1 MSQKNSIK
9 ATVFIPVYNGENDH
23 LEDTLTA
30 LFSQST
36 TFNWNVLIIDSG
48 SSDRSVDIINKFKK
62 DNKNIIFKQIPNEEY
77 SHGGTRQKAAEI
89 SEGEIMVYLSQDA
102 IPANDRWL
110 SEMVRPFSI
119 SSKIVGVLGRQSPR
133 PTCFPL
139 QKYDI
144 INVFNQQG
152 VNDAITLYDRYSA
165 NQGSAM
171 FYSDVCS
178 AARRKNLLEDT
189 PYRNISYAE
198 DQAFG
203 QDIIEK
209 GYIKAYAGQ
218 GVVIHSNDISL
229 REYKNRIYD
238 ENIGLEKTGIILNN
252 PKLRDLVKALT
263 KDSIKDIILT
273 IKDKEYSFKRKI
285 YFILTAPIFRYNRWK
300 GTKMAF
306 MKNGISLESIRKKDA

>member
-178 AARRKNLLEDT
+178 AARRENLLEDI

-203 QDIIEK
+203 QDIIKK
-209 GYIKAYAGQ
+209 GYIKAYVGQ

-300 GTKMAF
+300 GAKMAF